1 MRIRKLSATFA
12 GAAVVAMLA
21 TACGGGGDTD
31 TSTDTT
37 EGQTEA
43 AATGE
48 VLTVGMPNGTQTEN
62 QSPFA
67 TGSAA
72 LSLGYAFVIYEPL
85 MMVNDA
91 KPAEDPQPWLADS
104 IEWSEDY
111 TQAVITP
118 REGVTW
124 SDGEAFDAEDVAF
137 SIQLRQDHE
146 GLNTSALP
154 IESVESDGTTVTVT
168 FGAPQYVNTA
178 KLADMLIVPEHL
190 WADVE
195 DPTTFTNTEPVGTG
209 PYTLESWTPQA
220 ATVVARDDYWGGDLS
235 VPEIRYSSYN
245 DNNALTTALTTGE
258 AQWGWTFI
266 ADYENV
272 YIAADPEHYHQYAA
286 AGLGIDALF
295 LNNEEKPFDDVAFR
309 RALNMALDRR
319 SITDVATS
327 GVNPPITSVTG
338 LPLPAGDEFLSEAF
352 AGEELAADVEG
363 AKQVLTDAGYTGVG
377 ESLVDPD
384 GEPVTFELTNPAG
397 WNDYLTALDLIKN
410 AAAELGAEATVQP
423 ANADGWFADI
433 IPPGNFDATLHWTDG
448 GATPWDLYSNIMDG
462 AQYAPLGEPAT
473 WNFGRY
479 QDEEATE
486 ALATYAST
494 TDDAER
500 TEALATIQQHFVEDV
515 PAIAI
520 WARPATAQYSSLNY
534 TGWPS
539 EEDPYNQPQPTG
551 SQALQILLNLEPA
564 TD

>member
-1 MRIRKLSATFA
+1 
-12 GAAVVAMLA
+12 MLA

-190 WADVE
+190 WAGVE

-338 LPLPAGDEFLSEAF
+338 LPLPAGDEFLSDAF

-479 QDEEATE
+479 QDEEVTE

-564 TD
+564 AD

>member
-1 MRIRKLSATFA
+1 VRIRKLSATFA

>member
-1 MRIRKLSATFA
+1 MRIRKLSASLA
-12 GAAVVAMLA
+12 GVAAVALLA

-31 TSTDTT
+31 TSADTADD
-37 EGQTEA
+37 QTA

-85 MMVNDA
+85 MMANDA
-91 KPAEDPQPWLADS
+91 KPAEEPQPWLAES
-104 IEWSEDY
+104 IEWNDDY
-111 TQAVITP
+111 TQAVVTP

-168 FGAPQYVNTA
+168 FGSPQYVNTA

-195 DPTTFTNTEPVGTG
+195 DPTTYTNTEPVGTG

-220 ATVVARDDYWGGDLS
+220 ATVVARDDYWGGELS

-295 LNNEEKPFDDVAFR
+295 VNNEEKPFDDVAFR
-309 RALNMALDRR
+309 QALNMALDRQ

-338 LPLPAGDEFLSEAF
+338 LPLPAGEEFISDEL
-352 AGEELAADVEG
+352 AGEELSADVEG

-377 ESLVDPD
+377 EQLVDPD

-433 IPPGNFDATLHWTDG
+433 VPPGNFDATLHWTDG
-448 GATPWDLYSNIMDG
+448 GATPWDLYSNMMDG
-462 AQYAPLGEPAT
+462 AQYEPLGEPAS

-479 QDEEATE
+479 RNEDVTE
-486 ALATYAST
+486 ALATYAAT

-500 TEALATIQQHFVEDV
+500 SEALATIQQHFVEDV
-515 PAIAI
+515 PAIAL
-520 WARPATAQYSSLNY
+520 WARPATAQYSTVNY
-534 TGWPS
+534 VGWPS

-551 SQALQILLNLEPA
+551 SQALQILLELEPA

>member
-1 MRIRKLSATFA
+1 MRNNRLVTAAA
-12 GAAVVAMLA
+12 GAAVVALLA
-21 TACGGGGDTD
+21 AGCSSGGSGEGG
-31 TSTDTT
+31 
-37 EGQTEA
+37 
-43 AATGE
+43 TGE
-48 VLTVGMPNGTQTEN
+48 SEGTETGAVLTVGMPNGTQTEN

-91 KPAEDPQPWLADS
+91 MPSEEPAPWLADS
-104 IEWSEDY
+104 IEWNDDF

-118 REGVTW
+118 HEGITW
-124 SDGEAFDAEDVAF
+124 SDGEAFDAQDIAF
-137 SIQLRQDHE
+137 SIQLRQDFE

-154 IESVESDGTTVTVT
+154 IEGVETDGATVTVT
-168 FGAPQYVNTA
+168 FGAPQYVNRA

-190 WADVE
+190 WKDVE

-220 ATVVARDDYWGGDLS
+220 ATLVARDDYWGGDLS
-235 VPEIRYSSYN
+235 VPELRYSSYN

-272 YIAADPEHYHQYAA
+272 YIAADPEHNHQYAA

-295 LNNEEKPFDDVAFR
+295 LNNKEKPFDDVAFR
-309 RALNMALDRR
+309 QALNMALDRPE
-319 SITDVATS
+319 IAKIATS
-327 GVNPPITSVTG
+327 GVNPPIASVTG
-338 LPLPAGDEFLSEAF
+338 LPQPAGDDFIAADL
-352 AGEELAADVEG
+352 AGQELTADVEG
-363 AKQVLTDAGYTGVG
+363 AKKLLTDAGYTGVG
-377 ESLVDPD
+377 EALVDPD

-462 AQYAPLGEPAT
+462 AQYKPLGEPAT

-479 QDEEATE
+479 ENDEVTQ

-500 TEALATIQQHFVEDV
+500 TAALAVVQQAFVEDV
-515 PAIAI
+515 PAIAV
-520 WARPATAQYSSLNY
+520 WARPATAQYSTANY
-534 TGWPS
+534 VGWPS

-551 SQALQILLNLEPA
+551 SQALQILLNLTPA

>member
-190 WADVE
+190 WAGVE

-338 LPLPAGDEFLSEAF
+338 LPLPAGDEFLSDAF

-479 QDEEATE
+479 QDEEVTE

-564 TD
+564 AD

>member
-1 MRIRKLSATFA
+1 MRIRKLSASLA
-12 GAAVVAMLA
+12 GVAAVALLA

-31 TSTDTT
+31 TSADTADD
-37 EGQTEA
+37 QTA

-85 MMVNDA
+85 MMANDA
-91 KPAEDPQPWLADS
+91 KPAEEPQPWLAES
-104 IEWSEDY
+104 IEWNDDY
-111 TQAVITP
+111 TQAVVTP

-168 FGAPQYVNTA
+168 FGSPQYVNTA

-195 DPTTFTNTEPVGTG
+195 DPTTYTNTEPVGTG

-220 ATVVARDDYWGGDLS
+220 ATVVARDDYWGGELS

-295 LNNEEKPFDDVAFR
+295 VNNEEKPFDDVAFR
-309 RALNMALDRR
+309 RALNMALDRQ

-338 LPLPAGDEFLSEAF
+338 LPLPAGEEFISDEL
-352 AGEELAADVEG
+352 AGEELSADVEG

-377 ESLVDPD
+377 EQLVDPD

-433 IPPGNFDATLHWTDG
+433 VPPGNFDATLHWTDG
-448 GATPWDLYSNIMDG
+448 GATPWDLYSNMMDG
-462 AQYAPLGEPAT
+462 AQYEPLGEPAS

-479 QDEEATE
+479 RNEDVTE
-486 ALATYAST
+486 ALATYAAT

-500 TEALATIQQHFVEDV
+500 SEALATIQQHFVEDV
-515 PAIAI
+515 PAIAL
-520 WARPATAQYSSLNY
+520 WARPATAQYSTVNY
-534 TGWPS
+534 VGWPS

-551 SQALQILLNLEPA
+551 SQALQILLELEPA

>member
-1 MRIRKLSATFA
+1 MRNNRLITTAA
-12 GAAVVAMLA
+12 GAALVTLLA
-21 TACGGGGDTD
+21 AGCSGG
-31 TSTDTT
+31 STGETGST
-37 EGQTEA
+37 EEA
-43 AATGE
+43 AATGA

-85 MMVNDA
+85 MMLNDA
-91 KPAEDPQPWLADS
+91 MPSEEPAPWLADS
-104 IEWSEDY
+104 IEWNDDY

-118 REGVTW
+118 HEGITW
-124 SDGEAFDAEDVAF
+124 SDGEAFDAEDIAF
-137 SIQLRQDHE
+137 SIQLRQDFE

-154 IESVESDGTTVTVT
+154 IESVESDGATVTVS
-168 FGAPQYVNTA
+168 FGAPQFVNQA

-190 WADVE
+190 WKDVE

-209 PYTLESWTPQA
+209 PYTLDSWTPQA
-220 ATVVARDDYWGGDLS
+220 ATLVARDDYWGGDLA
-235 VPEIRYSSYN
+235 VPELRYSSYN

-272 YIAADPEHYHQYAA
+272 YIAADPDHHHQYAA
-286 AGLGIDALF
+286 AGLGVDALF
-295 LNNEEKPFDDVAFR
+295 LNNTEKPFDDVAFR
-309 RALNMALDRR
+309 RALNMAVDRAE
-319 SITDVATS
+319 ITQIATS
-327 GVNPPITSVTG
+327 GVNPPLTSVTG
-338 LPLPAGDEFLSEAF
+338 LPLPAGEDFVSAEY
-352 AGEELAADVEG
+352 AGQEYAVDVEG
-363 AKQVLTDAGYTGVG
+363 AKQLLTDAGYTGVG
-377 ESLVDPD
+377 EALVDPD
-384 GEPVTFELTNPAG
+384 GEPVSFELTNPAG

-462 AQYAPLGEPAT
+462 AQYAPVGEPAT

-479 QDEEATE
+479 QNDDVTE

-500 TEALATIQQHFVEDV
+500 TEALATVQHGFVEDV

-520 WARPATAQYSSLNY
+520 WARPATAQYSTANY
-534 TGWPS
+534 EGWPS

-551 SQALQILLNLEPA
+551 SQAVQILLNLTPTTE
-564 TD
+564 